1 MISITNASQVG
12 NINMNICLPGA
23 IAFVKSVSLE
33 AVKLGLH
40 LSAGAHD
47 ILVQTEC
54 ILANVPPSVPG
65 SVRSRVTTNV
75 RTNQP
80 KDVQQG
86 IQQVFISSALNLL

>member
-1 MISITNASQVG
+1 MVSITSATQVG
-12 NINMNICLPGA
+12 NINMNIRLPGA
-23 IAFVKSVSLE
+23 IAFGRSVSLE
-33 AVKLGLH
+33 AVRLGLH
-40 LSAGAHD
+40 LAAGAHD
-47 ILVQTEC
+47 ILFQAEC

-65 SVRSRVTTNV
+65 SVRSRAMTNV